1 MRSTNPPHFSL
12 RPVRWLRWIPFCPE
26 RADPAP
32 PRQQQTAKGKGVAC
46 PAQLGANPNKLN
58 STRLAITSARTPLLA
73 SLARPPRRPANE
85 WWASA
90 RAHCS
95 ATVPAR
101 PWRGMATRRA
111 PPPPP
116 STLLCHAMPLASTQ
130 LLLSFALP
138 SMVLFSPLFLKI
150 FLPRLTGLFV
160 LIDDLQPDLRITCL
174 QMQRHCRMP
183 PQKGELVD

>member
-1 MRSTNPPHFSL
+1 MDSFLPG
-12 RPVRWLRWIPFCPE
+12 
-26 RADPAP
+26 ADGPRHPAP

-95 ATVPAR
+95 ATVPAPPR
-101 PWRGMATRRA
+101 SGMAD
-111 PPPPP
+111 PPCSPTTSLHPPLP
-116 STLLCHAMPLASTQ
+116 CHAGSLHTQ

-138 SMVLFSPLFLKI
+138 SMVLFPPLFLKI